1 MNTALLVLLSAF
13 MAGFPVA
20 EATGVTS
27 VDSSVKLDHSKVR
40 YGNPG
45 DFDPEKGHKVATVR
59 PKEVYKAIPAY
70 QTIQKEKVKQGTARY
85 TKLMQEATQNFL
97 QGLNAAAESGR
108 RTLPGRHA
116 KGRRRFAR
124 LGHGRRVGRLR

>member
-20 EATGVTS
+20 EATAVHS

-45 DFDPEKGHKVATVR
+45 DFDPEKGQKVATVR
-59 PKEVYKAIPAY
+59 SKDVYKAIPAY
-70 QTIQKEKVKQGTARY
+70 QTIVKEKVKQGTARY
-85 TKLMQEATQNFL
+85 TKLMQEATKQWRKGL
-97 QGLNAAAESGR
+97 AAVAGSGSYVLVVEQGGITGYPTSDITADIIQAL
-108 RTLPGRHA
+108 
-116 KGRRRFAR
+116 
-124 LGHGRRVGRLR
+124 

>member
-1 MNTALLVLLSAF
+1 MNTTLLVLLSAF
-13 MAGFPVA
+13 MAGFPVV
-20 EATGVTS
+20 EATAGVT
-27 VDSSVKLDHSKVR
+27 VDFSVKLDHSKVL

-85 TKLMQEATQNFL
+85 TKLMQEATKQWRKGL
-97 QGLNAAAESGR
+97 AAVAGSGSYVLVVEQGGITGYPTSDITADIIQAL
-108 RTLPGRHA
+108 
-116 KGRRRFAR
+116 
-124 LGHGRRVGRLR
+124 